1 MRITRNAENIHY
13 IFSPCNKPIVEIQ
26 PGQAVTVETRDAS
39 NGQLRPN
46 RQEPI
51 DRDTLLPMTGPIAV
65 RGAMPGNVISIAIES
80 IRFADKGYAW
90 IRPGL
95 GIRPVQ
101 IEGPFYVRELKVSKI
116 VELPGGAAVQ
126 LRPMVGIMGVCPD
139 KDTPARLPGVYGGN
153 LDCTDISPGNTLW
166 LPVQVSGANLS
177 LGDVHAAMG
186 NGEVSGTGV
195 EIDAEVS
202 FKVNLHPEMHL
213 KGPIVTTQKKT
224 VFLASGRSV
233 ELAAAVAFE
242 NAVAS
247 LVEKTGLLDKDA
259 HITASIAGDVK
270 ICQLVNGDVTVGF
283 ELPSKVLKW

>member
-13 IFSPCNKPIVEIQ
+13 IFSPGNKPIVEIQ

-46 RQEPI
+46 RQENI

-65 RGAMPGNVISIAIES
+65 RGALPGNTISIVIES

-101 IEGPFYVRELKVSKI
+101 IEGPSYVRELKVSQI
-116 VELPGGAAVQ
+116 VELPGGAAIP
-126 LRPMVGIMGVCPD
+126 LRPMVGIIGVCPD

-166 LPVQVSGANLS
+166 LPVLVSGANLS
-177 LGDVHAAMG
+177 LGDIHAAMG
-186 NGEVSGTGV
+186 DGEVGGTGV
-195 EIDAEVS
+195 EIDGEVS

-213 KGPIVTTQKKT
+213 KAPIVTTPQKT
-224 VFLASGRSV
+224 VFLASRSSV
-233 ELAAAVAFE
+233 ELAAAAAFE

-247 LVEKTGLLDKDA
+247 LVEKAGLADKDA
-259 HITASIAGDVK
+259 HITASIAGNAK

-283 ELPSKVLKW
+283 ELPLEVLKW

>member
-13 IFSPCNKPIVEIQ
+13 IFSPGNSPIVEIQ

-46 RQEPI
+46 RQENI

-65 RGAMPGNVISIAIES
+65 RGALPGNAISIVIES

-101 IEGPFYVRELKVSKI
+101 IEGPSYVRELKVSRI
-116 VELPGGAAVQ
+116 VELPGGAAIP
-126 LRPMVGIMGVCPD
+126 LRPMVGIIGVCPD
-139 KDTPARLPGVYGGN
+139 KDTPARLPGIYGGN

-166 LPVQVSGANLS
+166 LPVLVSGANLS
-177 LGDVHAAMG
+177 LGDIHAAMG
-186 NGEVSGTGV
+186 DGEVGGTGV
-195 EIDAEVS
+195 EIDGEVS

-213 KGPIVTTQKKT
+213 NGPIVTTPHKT
-224 VFLASGRSV
+224 VFLASRSSV
-233 ELAAAVAFE
+233 ELAAAAAFE

-247 LVEKTGLLDKDA
+247 LVEKAGLPDKDA
-259 HITASIAGDVK
+259 HITASIAGNAK

-283 ELPSKVLKW
+283 ELPLEVLKW